1 MIKME
6 LKIKTQVPKQFLG
19 RKELVLEGHAETTP
33 SKAQLKEE
41 IAKMASSPAEM
52 VVIKKVRQQFG
63 KKDFLVDSYVYDS
76 EKSFK
81 EFENTKKKAVEGA
94 K

>member
-1 MIKME
+1 ME
-6 LKIKTQVPKQFLG
+6 LKIKTQTPRPFLG
-19 RKELVLEGHAETTP
+19 RKELVLEGHAATTP
-33 SKAQLKEE
+33 SKVQLKEE
-41 IAKMASSPAEM
+41 IVKMTGSPAEM
-52 VVIKKVRQQFG
+52 VVIKKVNQQFG

-81 EFENTKKKAVEGA
+81 EFEKEKKKKAVEGA